1 MPSRSIARG
10 MLLGGQSILFYMGGG
25 VLVLEGSDEVRLR
38 DAGMGDSYSTN
49 HLGRDEGQPT
59 WLRV

>member
-1 MPSRSIARG
+1 